1 MAETKDP
8 RFAGIEL
15 DELAVEIAVCKL
27 CHLKLRSYLA
37 DLLVVA
43 QTVKVA
49 IQITP
54 HLHGKMHIQTN
65 PYYAYSTDKT
75 VANAFRK
82 NSHIPGNLLRSDM
95 FVGIVYL
102 FKEFA
107 PGWDSSRIC
116 IKIPSTW
123 EGMLACRTLQLAGVH
138 TLATTLFS
146 MHQAILAAEVG
157 CTYVAPYVNQLK
169 VHFEPGSVFPSIHVI
184 VL

>member
-1 MAETKDP
+1 MVD
-8 RFAGIEL
+8 
-15 DELAVEIAVCKL
+15 
-27 CHLKLRSYLA
+27 
-37 DLLVVA
+37 

-54 HLHGKMHIQTN
+54 HLQGKMHIQTN

-75 VANAFRK
+75 IANAFRK
-82 NSHIPGNLLRSDM
+82 SVRIPRRFLHSNI
-95 FVGIVYL
+95 FAGIVYL

-107 PGWDSSRIC
+107 PNWDSSRIC

-146 MHQAILAAEVG
+146 MPQAILAAEVG

-169 VHFEPGSVFPSIHVI
+169 VHFEPGSVSSSPQFESLRHI
-184 VL
+184 